1 MSNDTHSF
9 TPETARQFD
18 RYSVA
23 NAVTVKQALPCGC
36 EPYVDVFTYRRW
48 KAQGFQVQRGECAV
62 RLPLIYTRTETDP
75 QTGEEH
81 TTQRK
86 GRSAVFCRCQVKPVE
101 RGLREGRPAPTLG
114 DCRSCGGW
122 GRFAGGR
129 PCRACDGTGS
139 SLATTPAPTLKPEGG
154 ER

>member
-1 MSNDTHSF
+1 MSRDTDSF

-18 RYSVA
+18 RYSIA
-23 NAVTVKQALPCGC
+23 NAVTVKQSLPCGC

-48 KAQGFQVQRGECAV
+48 KGQGFQVQRGENAI
-62 RLPLIYTRTETDP
+62 RLPLIYSRIEKDAA
-75 QTGEEH
+75 TGEEH
-81 TTQRK
+81 TETRR

-101 RGLREGRPAPTLG
+101 PGRREDRRAPTLG

-122 GRFAGGR
+122 GQFAGGR
-129 PCRACDGTGS
+129 PCRSCDGTGS
-139 SLATTPAPTLKPEGG
+139 NLQREGG